1 MLFSQNRIPID
12 AASWLSWKKDRT
24 TQIILAALVAE
35 RDEWAA
41 RLLEGET
48 LIPGREAVETAK
60 SVGIIYGL
68 DCTLIGV
75 EETLKRQW
83 EEEAEN
89 GNGGEGGDGDGE

>member
-1 MLFSQNRIPID
+1 MLFSQNSIPVD
-12 AASWLSWKKDRT
+12 AADWLSWKKDRT
-24 TQIILAALVAE
+24 TQIILAALSAE

-68 DCTLIGV
+68 DCILIGL

-83 EEEAEN
+83 EEETAD
-89 GNGGEGGDGDGE
+89 GGDGGVDSE

>member
-1 MLFSQNRIPID
+1 MLFSQNQIPVD
-12 AASWLSWKKDRT
+12 PTSWLSWKKDRT
-24 TQIILAALVAE
+24 TQILLAALSAE

-48 LIPGREAVETAK
+48 LIPGREGVETAK

-68 DCTLIGV
+68 DCILIGL

-83 EEEAEN
+83 EEEAYERGGDS
-89 GNGGEGGDGDGE
+89 GNGE